1 MIFSSEQ
8 KAIFKTLNNL
18 IYKEGIQNSI
28 DKKEIDKRADII
40 CKDSS
45 KVQARCEA
53 VKTSV
58 INMITKKNEE
68 IQNAK
73 DSSNKEKRI
82 VDQNIKNLNN
92 TKDEVKVSWET
103 IRQKVEAIAKDI
115 KGNDKFGLF
124 KIKWL

>member
-1 MIFSSEQ
+1 MKLENTKNKVKARMLKQ

-92 TKDEVKVSWET
+92 TKDEVKVS
-103 IRQKVEAIAKDI
+103 
-115 KGNDKFGLF
+115 
-124 KIKWL
+124 